1 MGRQRR
7 RSAERAAAREAA
19 TAAPVIAAP
28 ATASGTSAGVVWLLA
43 AALFLA
49 PALGV
54 PSELM
59 LQDTLKSIVV
69 SFAALAAALVFF
81 WQQRG
86 ALREV
91 RWHPVLW
98 LPLLL
103 MAYALGSMAWS
114 HAYLGGVEAIR
125 WFVFSL
131 ILWLGLQA
139 FTPGRLPVL
148 AAAIHGGAVVAS
160 LWAALQFWGEF
171 TLFPQGPNPASTFV
185 NRNFFAEFVVCTLPF
200 GALLLARARTMPG
213 TVILAATNALVVLA
227 ILMTGTRAALISLWL
242 QLLAVLPFIAWRFR
256 SQAVPWPKARVGV
269 AAAVLLVGVIGLGS
283 IPSNNESL
291 LKEGRGTTALQRGFN
306 RTASIGPNDESL
318 NLRKVMWAATLRMI
332 ADRPVSGV
340 GAGAWEVQV
349 PRYQADGEQLETDYY
364 VHNEV
369 LQLLAEDGVV
379 GLVFLA
385 GLFGYLLLSAWR
397 TWRAGSA
404 SEEGP
409 LRAVALASLLSL
421 MVVSNVGFPWRM
433 AATGALFAACL
444 GLLAASDARI
454 GFGGRI
460 RARTAAWRT
469 GWTSPALVG
478 TTLALALAVFITWE
492 AAECERKLV
501 RAAQLATS
509 ISREANPNDPKW
521 DGARAEMLQLLRE
534 GIAINRHYRKIT
546 PIAAD
551 EMANWG
557 DWKDALWVWQSVL
570 SSRPYVVAI
579 ITNVARGYA
588 SLNQPDQAFEY
599 LERARAVSPHA
610 PSVLSLEVI
619 LYSRFR
625 DAREAAKLA
634 RQALDLGRYD
644 YDLLFNAFRLGL
656 RTGDSALSRD
666 ALQKL
671 AAQYPSSRPQ
681 VLLELGRFHLEVE
694 KVEANAIASWRQ
706 ALAAT
711 PPEQRELLLQQ
722 IPPEYRAQVA
732 R

>member
-1 MGRQRR
+1 MV
-7 RSAERAAAREAA
+7 AW
-19 TAAPVIAAP
+19 V
-28 ATASGTSAGVVWLLA
+28 LA

-54 PSELM
+54 PNELM

-69 SFAALAAALVFF
+69 SFAALAAAMAFF
-81 WQQRG
+81 WQQRSAG
-86 ALREV
+86 REA

-131 ILWLGLQA
+131 IVWLGLQA
-139 FTPGRLPVL
+139 FTPARLPVL
-148 AAAIHGGAVVAS
+148 ASAIHAGAVVAA
-160 LWAALQFWGEF
+160 LWASLQFWGEF
-171 TLFPQGPNPASTFV
+171 ALFPQGPNPASTFV
-185 NRNFFAEFVVCTLPF
+185 NRNFFAEFVVCTVPF
-200 GALLLARARTMPG
+200 GALLLARTRSMPG
-213 TVILAATNALVVLA
+213 AVILAATNALVVLT

-242 QLLAVLPFIAWRFR
+242 QLLVVLPLLAWRFR
-256 SQAVPWPKARVGV
+256 SQAVSWSNARIVV
-269 AAAVLLVGVIGLGS
+269 ATVVLLAGVVGLGS
-283 IPSNNESL
+283 IPSGNDSL
-291 LKEGRGTTALQRGFN
+291 LKEGRGTTALQRAFN

-332 ADRPVSGV
+332 SDHPVAGV

-349 PRYQADGEQLETDYY
+349 PRYQVDGDQLETDYY

-369 LQLLAEDGVV
+369 LQLLAEDGLV

-385 GLFGYLLLSAWR
+385 GLFAYLLLSAWR
-397 TWRAGSA
+397 TWRAGGQA
-404 SEEGP
+404 DEGP
-409 LRAVALASLLSL
+409 LRSVALASLLSL

-444 GLLAASDARI
+444 GLLAASDARM
-454 GFGGRI
+454 GFAGRLKV
-460 RARTAAWRT
+460 RAAAWRA
-469 GWTSPALVG
+469 GWTPPALVA
-478 TTLALALAVFITWE
+478 TTLAMALAVFISWQ
-492 AAECERKLV
+492 AAECERRLV
-501 RAAQLATS
+501 RASQLAVSLTQQGD
-509 ISREANPNDPKW
+509 PNDPRW
-521 DGARAEMLQLLRE
+521 SNTREEILQLLRE
-534 GIAINRHYRKIT
+534 GIAINPHYRKVT

-557 DWKDALWVWQSVL
+557 DWKDALWIWQSVL

-579 ITNVARGYA
+579 ITNIARGYA
-588 SLNQPDQAFEY
+588 ALNQPDQAFEY

-625 DAREAAKLA
+625 DARDAARLA

-656 RTGDSALSRD
+656 RTGDSTLSRD

-671 AAQYPSSRPQ
+671 AKEYPSSRVQ
-681 VLLELGRFHLEVE
+681 VLIELGRFHLEVE

-706 ALAAT
+706 AYAAV
-711 PPEQRELLLQQ
+711 PPEQRDAVLRQ